1 MDANSIIKKLTNKD
15 VISNANYKASDYR
28 SWYTGKVDGFHNY
41 RLYQGSNYLDITKK
55 TLNMAK
61 TVCED
66 WADLLGNEKTE
77 IVLPDN
83 NAEILKEILV
93 NNKFDTTLNN
103 AIEKTFAIGNGCLV
117 LGLKNILVGEETK
130 TIVSTKD
137 TKITID
143 YADYFSMRIL
153 NIENKKITEC
163 AFVSENSEYTE
174 ISMHV
179 KDEKGN
185 YKIINVKVKDDKI
198 INHWEINTNSSTAWF
213 IPLRPNVNN
222 NSFMVSE
229 AFGIS
234 IYANA
239 IDVLKGLD
247 DLFDGFCTE
256 YVLARIKTYVS
267 SKAYKVV
274 KDGETGKMVRTFDPY
289 DSLYYEL
296 PETADG
302 KPIIQTETPTIRYD
316 AYIAGINTLLNLLS
330 KKCGFGNERYKFDK
344 GSVATATQIISENSD
359 LARSL
364 RKQERML
371 AEALKV
377 MVMAIKEINNT
388 YINGSQFTDFKISD
402 IIINFDDSVIED
414 KNAIQERDRADVQAG
429 LMSEVEY
436 RMKHYGKSEEEA
448 KQDVFNLFLYKEI
461 DKYINALQQGAI
473 TPKEF
478 VLRCYGKE
486 DTEIINY
493 ITEKLEETKNNN
505 PLDFF
510 DETKKDKTTDDETVE
525 DETQD
530 EVVE

>member
-1 MDANSIIKKLTNKD
+1 MDASTIIKQITGKEI
-15 VISNANYKASDYR
+15 ISTNYKANDYK
-28 SWYTGKVDGFHNY
+28 SWYRGKVDGFHNY

-77 IVLPDN
+77 IVLPEKDN
-83 NAEILKEILV
+83 DILKEILQK
-93 NNKFDTTLNN
+93 NRFTTKLNN
-103 AIEKTFAIGNGCLV
+103 AIEKTFAYGNGCLV
-117 LGLKNILVGEETK
+117 LGLKDILVGAESK
-130 TIVSTKD
+130 TISATEN
-137 TKITID
+137 TSITID
-143 YADYFSMRIL
+143 FVDYFNMKVL
-153 NIENKKITEC
+153 TIENGAVTEC
-163 AFVSENSEYTE
+163 AFITENTNFTEVSIHT
-174 ISMHV
+174 

-185 YKIINVKVKDDKI
+185 YVITNVKMQDNKEI
-198 INHWEINTNSSTAWF
+198 ERWEANTNSKTQWF
-213 IPLRPNVNN
+213 FPLRPNINN
-222 NSFMVSE
+222 NSFFE
-229 AFGIS
+229 NNALGIS

-239 IDVLKGLD
+239 IDVLKGID

-274 KDGETGKMVRTFDPY
+274 KEEKTGKMVRTFDPY

-296 PETADG
+296 PETPDG
-302 KPIIQTETPTIRYD
+302 KPMIQTETPTIRYE

-364 RKQERML
+364 RKQENL
-371 AEALKV
+371 LSETLKA
-377 MVMAIKEINNT
+377 MIYAIKEIHNT
-388 YINGSQFTDFKISD
+388 YIKGQQFSDFKESD
-402 IIINFDDSVIED
+402 ITINFDDSVIED

-429 LMSEVEY
+429 LMSEIEY
-436 RMKHYGKSEEEA
+436 RMKHYGKSEDEA
-448 KQDVFNLFLYKEI
+448 KADIVRFFLYKELN
-461 DKYINALQQGAI
+461 KYINALQQGVI

-478 VLRCYGKE
+478 IVRCYGE
-486 DTEIINY
+486 ENAELEQYIIQ
-493 ITEKLEETKNNN
+493 KLEEANNNN
-505 PLDFF
+505 PMDFF
-510 DETKKDKTTDDETVE
+510 EETQTNNNDETITDEE

-530 EVVE
+530 DVVE